1 MDNLFRDLPAFG
13 AAAEEVSDLLAV
25 PGVRIE
31 RIVSTGQATPAG
43 EWLDQAWDEW
53 VLLIAGSATLTILGE
68 GAGETPCTLTPGD
81 HLAIP
86 AGTRHRVDRTD
97 ADRPTI
103 WLAVH
108 IGEPTR

>member
-1 MDNLFRDLPAFG
+1 VANLFAGTGDHGAASH
-13 AAAEEVSDLLAV
+13 AAAECFEDLFTA

-31 RIVSTGQATPAG
+31 RIVSTGQSTPPG

-53 VLLIAGSATLTILGE
+53 VLLISGSAALRIEGE
-68 GAGETPCTLTPGD
+68 AQQLLAPGD
-81 HLAIP
+81 YLAIP
-86 AGTRHRVDRTD
+86 AGTRHRVERTA

-108 IGEPTR
+108 ITPPL